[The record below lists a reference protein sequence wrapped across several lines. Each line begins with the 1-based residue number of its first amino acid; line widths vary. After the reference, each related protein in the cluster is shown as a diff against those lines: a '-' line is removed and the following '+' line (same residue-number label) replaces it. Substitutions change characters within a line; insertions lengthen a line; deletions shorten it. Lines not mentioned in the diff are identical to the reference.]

1 MTYKEIIQS
10 YSPEEHAR
18 LDYAAH
24 VWRRC
29 GYEVE
34 AEAAQDKADNYYLAY
49 RNALQTQAGLPETT
63 LEEFRAW
70 RQAYHQA

>member
-1 MTYKEIIQS
+1 MTNKEIIKN
-10 YSPEEHAR
+10 YSLEEHAR

-34 AEAAQDKADNYYLAY
+34 AEAAQVKADNYYLAY
-49 RNALQTQAGLPETT
+49 ENALRMQAGLPALS
-63 LEEFRAW
+63 LEELRAW
-70 RQAYHQA
+70 RQA